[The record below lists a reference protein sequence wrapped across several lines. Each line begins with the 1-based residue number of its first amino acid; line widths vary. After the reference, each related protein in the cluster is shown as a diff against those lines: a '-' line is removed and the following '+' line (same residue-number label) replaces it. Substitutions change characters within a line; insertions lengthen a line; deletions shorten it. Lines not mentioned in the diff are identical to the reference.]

1 MINGVKEVPNIWLL
15 KPPLS
20 LLLSLSVMLLGGSST
35 DEADSH
41 SLGAQLAA
49 DVSLLI
55 HPISRVGQD
64 LWHGF
69 VFSRSSQ
76 HWHAGHGSS
85 CWGKQPMKMK
95 ELSQKIVKACCS
107 KALQRA
113 WNVLCYPAWP
123 SCWLSQT
130 KEWNAKILVR
140 SWGSIAVF
148 LTIDVHWHAEL
159 AQPITSPGLPVLRC
173 THMNFSSPLVWI
185 VSGFPNVVPP
195 SI

>member
-64 LWHGF
+64 L
-69 VFSRSSQ
+69 
-76 HWHAGHGSS
+76 
-85 CWGKQPMKMK
+85 
-95 ELSQKIVKACCS
+95 
-107 KALQRA
+107 
-113 WNVLCYPAWP
+113 
-123 SCWLSQT
+123 
-130 KEWNAKILVR
+130 
-140 SWGSIAVF
+140 
-148 LTIDVHWHAEL
+148 
-159 AQPITSPGLPVLRC
+159 
-173 THMNFSSPLVWI
+173 
-185 VSGFPNVVPP
+185 
-195 SI
+195 